1 MKKIIF
7 YSLIVPNYFSLIV
20 SSVMEKN
27 YLCLV
32 ILLYLV
38 VIGRIFAH
46 SKSLNT
52 SSNFLLYLNT
62 LVMYPIL
69 IGVLGKGIGSSII
82 NSDVLNPSILGSFG
96 FLNGPSSFLV
106 SFSFAIL
113 FSIVILFLV
122 ESLNLNREIL
132 YFLLIVFTLN
142 TSLFELYLHVES
154 NVFVSIVF
162 HCILNVLM
170 VTSPKSF
177 KVLKR
182 NKKKVKKVED
192 GNH

>member
-7 YSLIVPNYFSLIV
+7 YLLIIPNYFSLIV

-38 VIGRIFAH
+38 VIGRILTH
-46 SKSLNT
+46 SKNLNT
-52 SSNFLLYLNT
+52 SSNFLMYLNT

-69 IGVLGKGIGSSII
+69 IGLVGKEIGPNIL
-82 NSDVLNPSILGSFG
+82 NSDTINPSTLESLG
-96 FLNGPSSFLV
+96 FLNNPSSFLV
-106 SFSFAIL
+106 SASCAIL
-113 FSIVILFLV
+113 LSIVILFLV
-122 ESLNLNREIL
+122 ESFNLNREIL

-142 TSLFELYLHVES
+142 TSLFELYLHVEN

-162 HCILNVLM
+162 HCILNVLI

-182 NKKKVKKVED
+182 NKKKFKKVED
-192 GNH
+192 SN